1 MNAELTIPEY
11 SMRTTIDAM
20 LDAFYKKLGHT
31 PPQADERIA
40 YRKAM
45 FAAWMAGRVEAVDDH
60 G

>member
-1 MNAELTIPEY
+1 
-11 SMRTTIDAM
+11 MRQTIDAM
-20 LDAFYKKLGHT
+20 LDAFFKKLGHT